1 MEKRPT
7 SKKTFTRWPHTEL
20 LHNVAHKHKYKVP
33 VTYQGKVSSPLPP
46 PQKTNRP
53 PIQQIK
59 LHGRNVGIH
68 VTADGDVFTQSRNE
82 LEVSDGRN
90 RYAGQ
95 GFAYWVR
102 SHKQYF
108 LSRRPAGC
116 TGSFIIYGEWCGRGI
131 NKGAIVCRVF
141 PRFLAVFAVLM
152 NNRLIICPTQIKALL
167 VPGASTTT
175 IDNISTSSRRDTD
188 DLEKE
193 ANGEEEPV
201 KIGEKESEV
210 VVSVDESGSEDGDCA
225 SDAEDEYFDEEAE
238 GEDQQAAA
246 MNIKEEEPQE
256 DDSAMPKD
264 MYILPWMTKELE
276 LDFADST
283 QMANQ
288 LVYILHSPNC

>member
-1 MEKRPT
+1 
-7 SKKTFTRWPHTEL
+7 
-20 LHNVAHKHKYKVP
+20 
-33 VTYQGKVSSPLPP
+33 
-46 PQKTNRP
+46 
-53 PIQQIK
+53 
-59 LHGRNVGIH
+59 VGIH

-82 LEVSDGRN
+82 LDVCGGRN
-90 RYAGQ
+90 RYSGQ
-95 GFAYWVR
+95 GFAFWVR

-108 LSRRPAGC
+108 LSRRPADC
-116 TGSFIIYGEWCGRGI
+116 KGSFIIYGEWCGRGI
-131 NKGAIVCRVF
+131 NKGAIVCRIF